1 MRSRALLPSLRLRLN
16 AMGPKVAVFNMEIVG
31 TVNPVL
37 PVVKELVSRGCEV
50 RYYFNKETYVKDL
63 RAAGAEPVKFDD
75 YFLRWDELYQEEAEW
90 LHRHGYGPEAI
101 KELPSSE
108 GTMVSRMLLNCLPA
122 GLCLTKRLSKLWQ
135 DAWRPDV
142 VLYNVML
149 LHPFLAAK
157 QLGIPTASFSTYP
170 GPGTPMHLY
179 QQKFEEREAYDEQ
192 LARHPAV
199 APANALAAKLF
210 GVDVLQTQLLGRFF
224 SDQINIVYSIPQLQG
239 LVNENQRQRLEGSAF
254 HWVGATDPQLC
265 GLVPRVES
273 ADAEEMTRLPGMK
286 VVLVS
291 LGSLTVE
298 CRWDMPEHVSSLG
311 LITGKDFSQRL
322 WSELL
327 DSFGGRSDVQVILSI
342 GTREE
347 ARELLGDLPSNFSA
361 QTFLDQINALKSAD
375 LFITHGGANS
385 IKEATL
391 LGVPMIVTPFCVD
404 QPTNGEA
411 IQRYGAGV
419 CFSDLMATPR
429 GELSRAVE
437 HGLGG
442 AALGWRQRSSEL
454 GEALRRAGG
463 AQAAAE
469 ACLSLLSLRASAGG
483 A

>member
-1 MRSRALLPSLRLRLN
+1 MLRWMRVARPALGGVGRPRLPPLSLSSRPRHCMTLHFFKEGEDASI
-16 AMGPKVAVFNMEIVG
+16 KVTAKTGQTILEDG
-31 TVNPVL
+31 
-37 PVVKELVSRGCEV
+37 S
-50 RYYFNKETYVKDL
+50 
-63 RAAGAEPVKFDD
+63 AAPVKFDD

-142 VLYNVML
+142 DARPKRPIRPPVTVDS
-149 LHPFLAAK
+149 PV
-157 QLGIPTASFSTYP
+157 LGIPTASFSTYP